1 MEHPSLE
8 LLRGRAYPELG
19 QALRAGLAAIVERWQ
34 HQVHE
39 SLPSADELTFAQI
52 RDDMPKVLQQAAHA
66 LESDQPYATKKL
78 EEVTPLHGQ
87 TRFHQNFRLDELI
100 TEHGMLRPIVL
111 EEVTE
116 RLGRTMNVGEV
127 AALMA
132 ALDLMTRAATLEY
145 VAHQTRQLQAATEAQ
160 SKYLSFLSHDL
171 RGGLNGVCLMIE
183 VLKRELAQEE
193 RFKESAE
200 DLDMMRKSIFET
212 IGTMDRFL
220 HAERFRKGKVQ
231 VRPMR
236 VNLKHLLMD
245 VSAQLAY
252 QARDKGVDLTLDAP
266 VESTLISDKELLL
279 MILQN
284 VTSNAIKYG
293 ARAPVRL
300 AAVPA
305 AHGTWVISVSDQGP
319 GIPPEKMAA
328 LFSPY
333 TRGDDTQGQPGVG
346 LGLNIARQAAEL
358 LGAKLWAES
367 DGKQGTTF
375 HVEIKPIV
383 Q

>member
-1 MEHPSLE
+1 
-8 LLRGRAYPELG
+8 
-19 QALRAGLAAIVERWQ
+19 
-34 HQVHE
+34 
-39 SLPSADELTFAQI
+39 
-52 RDDMPKVLQQAAHA
+52 
-66 LESDQPYATKKL
+66 
-78 EEVTPLHGQ
+78 
-87 TRFHQNFRLDELI
+87 
-100 TEHGMLRPIVL
+100 
-111 EEVTE
+111 
-116 RLGRTMNVGEV
+116 
-127 AALMA
+127 MA

-145 VAHQTRQLQAATEAQ
+145 VEHQTRQLQAATEAQ

-193 RFKESAE
+193 RFKESAD

-212 IGTMDRFL
+212 IATMDRFL

-236 VNLKHLLMD
+236 VNLRHLLMD

-266 VESTLISDKELLL
+266 PDSTLISDKELLL

-284 VTSNAIKYG
+284 VTANAIKYG
-293 ARAPVRL
+293 ARAPVKL

-305 AHGTWVISVSDQGP
+305 AHGAWVLSVSDQGP
-319 GIPPEKMAA
+319 GIAPEKMAE

-333 TRGDDTQGQPGVG
+333 TRGDTQGQPGVG

-358 LGAKLWAES
+358 LGVKLWAES
-367 DGKQGTTF
+367 DGKKGTTF
-375 HVEIKPIV
+375 HIEVRPIV